1 MNPKPRHLYS
11 RRHLLAAAG
20 CSLIGTS
27 ALSHALAIGP
37 PASRPRATSGDTA
50 VEPDWDQRLTISVG
64 NQKADL
70 VGDNEKVIQAAVD
83 WAARQGGGTVRVLPG
98 VYRLR
103 NAVHLASNIRL
114 LGSGAD
120 SVLIK
125 EPSQRVKLAADSDWF
140 DQEVTLTD
148 ASGFQVGDGICLQ
161 TKNPHHGGK
170 DVFKGTLVAR
180 SGNRFKLSKALRE
193 NYWLMGDTTIAT
205 LFPILNC
212 ELAED
217 VVIENITL
225 DGNKENNENLDG
237 NHAGGIFA
245 QDCSRLTF
253 RNVTARNYDGD
264 GMSWQICHDVLVEN
278 CHSHDNTGLG
288 LHPGSGSQRPII
300 RDNKLERND
309 IGIFFCWGVRNG
321 LAEKNSCVENRKFG
335 VSIGHRDTDNVIR
348 DNDILR
354 SGKSGLIF
362 RPERGKDFA
371 PHRNLVENNRIT
383 DSGEDEGIAVDVQ
396 GQVEAIT
403 LKKNEIVETRKP
415 AKRTGVRIGPDT
427 KDVKLIE
434 NKIDGF
440 ATAVERDG

>member
-1 MNPKPRHLYS
+1 MHPQSRPVYS
-11 RRHLLAAAG
+11 RRRLLAAAS

-27 ALSHALAIGP
+27 ALTRALAVGP
-37 PASRPRATSGDTA
+37 AASRPRATSGDTA

-103 NAVHLASNIRL
+103 NAVRLASNIRL

-120 SVLIK
+120 SVLVK

-140 DQEVTLTD
+140 DQEVTLAD

-161 TKNPHHGGK
+161 TKNPHNGGE
-170 DVFKGTLVAR
+170 DVYKGTLVAR

-212 ELAED
+212 ELIED

-245 QDCSRLTF
+245 QDCSRLVF

-321 LAEKNSCVENRKFG
+321 LAEKNSCTENRKYG

-354 SGKSGLIF
+354 SGESGVIF

-396 GQVEAIT
+396 GQVESIT
-403 LKKNEIVETRKP
+403 LRKNEIVETRKP
-415 AKRTGVRIGPDT
+415 AKRTGVRVGADT
-427 KDVKLIE
+427 RDVKLIE

-440 ATAVERDG
+440 AVPIERAK

>member
-1 MNPKPRHLYS
+1 MNPKSLPVLS
-11 RRHLLAAAG
+11 RRRLLAAASY
-20 CSLIGTS
+20 SLIGTP
-27 ALSHALAIGP
+27 AFTRAFAAGP
-37 PASRPRATSGDTA
+37 PATRPRATSGDTA
-50 VEPDWDQRLTISVG
+50 VEPDWEQRLTISVG

-70 VGDNEKVIQAAVD
+70 VGDDEKVIQAAVD
-83 WAARQGGGTVRVLPG
+83 WAARQGGGTVKVLPG

-140 DQEVTLTD
+140 DQEVTLAD
-148 ASGFQVGDGICLQ
+148 ASGFEVGDGICLE
-161 TKNPHHGGK
+161 TKNPHNGGK
-170 DVFKGTLVAR
+170 DIYKGTLVAR
-180 SGNRFKLSKALRE
+180 SGNRFKLSKALRK
-193 NYWLMGDTTIAT
+193 NYWLMGETTIAT

-212 ELAED
+212 ELVED

-225 DGNKENNENLDG
+225 DGNKENNENLNG
-237 NHAGGIFA
+237 NYAGGIFA
-245 QDCSRLTF
+245 QDCNRLTF
-253 RNVTARNYDGD
+253 RKVTARNYDGD

-300 RDNKLERND
+300 RDNQLERND

-321 LAEKNSCVENRKFG
+321 LAEKNSCVENRKYG

-354 SGKSGLIF
+354 SGKSGVIF

-371 PHRNLVENNRIT
+371 PHRNLVENNRIA

-403 LKKNEIVETRKP
+403 LKKNEILETRKP

-427 KDVKLIE
+427 KNVKLIE

-440 ATAVERDG
+440 ATAVERGG